1 MSGRGERVLHSQDN
15 SEEPFSQAGWFWF
28 VWFPT
33 RNEITKSLD
42 WFFFPLYDS
51 SQRFHPSFHLFWH
64 LNLHYLSPLNNYY
77 NSAFTPY
84 RQLGEL
90 LKIYQVN
97 ITYCYKWSQLDHGTQ
112 HSVFPVQTSRQMTR
126 WSVKV
131 WLLSILFYLM
141 YSFP

>member
-1 MSGRGERVLHSQDN
+1 MKNLFHKLGDSGLFDSPLGMRLLRVWID
-15 SEEPFSQAGWFWF
+15 
-28 VWFPT
+28 
-33 RNEITKSLD
+33 
-42 WFFFPLYDS
+42 FFLLYDS

-141 YSFP
+141 HSFP